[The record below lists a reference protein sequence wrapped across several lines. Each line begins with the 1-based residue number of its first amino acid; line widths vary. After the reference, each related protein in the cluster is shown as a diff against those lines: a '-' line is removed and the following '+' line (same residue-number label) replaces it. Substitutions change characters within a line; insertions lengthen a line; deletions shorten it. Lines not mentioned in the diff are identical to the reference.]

1 MDASL
6 ATRYQGIAGAEAECA
21 RLVEAALAAL
31 ERFGA
36 RADPLRAAARFTVE
50 RKA

>member
-1 MDASL
+1 M
-6 ATRYQGIAGAEAECA
+6 
-21 RLVEAALAAL
+21 AAL

-50 RKA
+50 RQA